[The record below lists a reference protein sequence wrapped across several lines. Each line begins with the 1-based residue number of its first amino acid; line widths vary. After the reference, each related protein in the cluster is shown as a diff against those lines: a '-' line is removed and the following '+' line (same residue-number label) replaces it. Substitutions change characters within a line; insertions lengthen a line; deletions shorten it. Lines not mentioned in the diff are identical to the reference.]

1 MSTKPKDAED
11 KDSNHSA
18 NPPGNPM
25 LKQDEADLDKS
36 RQNEFDAVED
46 AKASQTANL
55 SQHNLPI
62 KQPNKA
68 TNNS

>member
-11 KDSNHSA
+11 KDSNHSV